1 VQDPVRLDDLLKL
14 QTLLLCPLHFQ
25 RVQQGVNQLDAYHR
39 NQSNVQSVKEFL
51 NQLVAPQDVG
61 LELLL
66 QSVA

>member
-1 VQDPVRLDDLLKL
+1 
-14 QTLLLCPLHFQ
+14 
-25 RVQQGVNQLDAYHR
+25 VQQGVSQLDAYHR

-66 QSVA
+66 QMVA